1 MTELHLTTSKTA
13 LWIHSCAKA
22 AGLPPWPS
30 SVSLSSSS
38 TTKNTAL
45 RKMFGCLRR
54 AASNVAQRILQ
65 QLLSKLAPPWQ
76 HLSSPAPKDKMS
88 SLSALLTWSPCPA
101 KESKGKR
108 KSCPGA
114 DSGQTFHTFTGWT
127 RAEKNTS
134 TYGSIK
140 YYHIIIIIVKTILS
154 NSQLKPTYRRCI
166 GFLLSVCDF
175 YFL

>member
-1 MTELHLTTSKTA
+1 
-13 LWIHSCAKA
+13 
-22 AGLPPWPS
+22 
-30 SVSLSSSS
+30 
-38 TTKNTAL
+38 
-45 RKMFGCLRR
+45 MFGCLRR

-140 YYHIIIIIVKTILS
+140 YYHIIIIIVKTLLS

-166 GFLLSVCDF
+166 VCDVWLLLPLEPCDKKF
-175 YFL
+175 HHLSSSSTEELGRLRKGWKIHYCAGLSPFDL